1 MSELDDAIARLE
13 EAVARLEAA
22 SNVAKRAAAGEQL
35 GGEQPEGEQPEDEQP
50 EGEQAGDERVR
61 AVAAVIAGRI
71 DAALAK
77 LGQLLERED

>member
-1 MSELDDAIARLE
+1 MSELDDAIERLE

-22 SNVAKRAAAGEQL
+22 SNIAKRAAASEQL
-35 GGEQPEGEQPEDEQP
+35 GGEQPEG
-50 EGEQAGDERVR
+50 ERVR

>member
-1 MSELDDAIARLE
+1 MSDLDDAIARLE

-22 SNVAKRAAAGEQL
+22 SNVAKRAAASEQR
-35 GGEQPEGEQPEDEQP
+35 GGEQPE
-50 EGEQAGDERVR
+50 DERVR
-61 AVAAVIAGRI
+61 AVAAAIAGRV